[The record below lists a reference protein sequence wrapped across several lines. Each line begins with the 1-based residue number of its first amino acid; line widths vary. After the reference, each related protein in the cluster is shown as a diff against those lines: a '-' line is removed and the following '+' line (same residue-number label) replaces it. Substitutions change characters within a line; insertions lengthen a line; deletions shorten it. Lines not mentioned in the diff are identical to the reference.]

1 MAFDQAV
8 MQKFMA
14 DHQSQYVGKYRYH
27 SGYRTEEIRLKFIII
42 CWIKFFAK
50 LIFLWKFIV

>member
-8 MQKFMA
+8 IQKFMA

-27 SGYRTEEIRLKFIII
+27 SGYQAELD
-42 CWIKFFAK
+42 
-50 LIFLWKFIV
+50 LPY